1 MNIAR
6 RENRLGRSGHIHWP
20 GAAQERPVK
29 RRFFEK
35 GRCTGKSPPQGRR
48 RSRRDGRSPSHRPEG
63 GALRGGPSTLLKP
76 RQKGRTAMTEAML
89 TPWGEALDREHPLP
103 EYPRPQLRRNSYL
116 NLNGIWEYAITKTA
130 EKPAAMQGEI
140 VVPFSPETPLSGVGH
155 ILQPDEYLWYRRSV
169 TLPEGF
175 FRGGRLLLHFGAVDQ
190 CCTVWV
196 DGQEAGSH
204 TGGYLPF
211 ALDVTELIE
220 GDAFT
225 LELRVTDPTDT
236 GSLSRG
242 KQRLKNT
249 GIWYTPQSGIWQT
262 VWMECVPENYLRSLR
277 ITPKPEENAVHIRLE
292 ADDPAMAAVMICRDG
307 GIIAEGQTDEN
318 GESTL
323 TIPAEELH
331 LWSPEDPFLYDVS
344 IVLPGGDRVESYFG
358 MRAFGIGKD
367 EKGLPRLLLNGKP
380 YFQNGLLDQGYWS
393 DGYYTAPSD
402 EALIHDIAEMKRLGF
417 NMLRKH
423 IKVEPLRWYYHC
435 DRLGMLVWQDM
446 MNGGES
452 YSPLSIYVFSN
463 LGLRVKDDRYRYF
476 SRSDEAGRTHYY
488 EELGQMIDLLY
499 NTVSLALWVPF
510 NEGWGQFD
518 ALKAAEFIRKR
529 DDTRPIDHASGWY
542 DQGGGDIKSIHWYF
556 RPYHHKQPPKEQR
569 PICLTEYGGYNCAV
583 PGHCWGEGAEFG
595 YKKIADPAEFNRAF
609 QKLMEEQII
618 PAKERGLAAAVYTQ
632 VSDVEGERNG
642 LLTYDRK
649 VCKANEAIFRA
660 VNAKLTGD
668 A

>member
-1 MNIAR
+1 
-6 RENRLGRSGHIHWP
+6 
-20 GAAQERPVK
+20 
-29 RRFFEK
+29 
-35 GRCTGKSPPQGRR
+35 
-48 RSRRDGRSPSHRPEG
+48 
-63 GALRGGPSTLLKP
+63 
-76 RQKGRTAMTEAML
+76 MTEAML

-175 FRGGRLLLHFGAVDQ
+175 FQGGRLLLHFGAVDQ

-196 DGQEAGSH
+196 NGQEAGSH

-277 ITPKPEENAVHIRLE
+277 ITPKLEENAVHIRLE
-292 ADDPAMAAVMICRDG
+292 ADDPAMAAATICRDG

-323 TIPAEELH
+323 TIPAEELR

-358 MRAFGIGKD
+358 MRAFGIGRD

-499 NTVSLALWVPF
+499 NTVSLAMWVPF

>member
-1 MNIAR
+1 
-6 RENRLGRSGHIHWP
+6 
-20 GAAQERPVK
+20 
-29 RRFFEK
+29 
-35 GRCTGKSPPQGRR
+35 
-48 RSRRDGRSPSHRPEG
+48 
-63 GALRGGPSTLLKP
+63 
-76 RQKGRTAMTEAML
+76 MTEAML

-130 EKPAAMQGEI
+130 EKPAVMQGEI

-155 ILQPDEYLWYRRSV
+155 LLQPDEYLWYRRSV

-175 FRGGRLLLHFGAVDQ
+175 FQGGRLLLHFGAVDQ

-196 DGQEAGSH
+196 NGQEAGSH

-277 ITPKPEENAVHIRLE
+277 ITPKLEENAVHIRLE
-292 ADDPAMAAVMICRDG
+292 ADDPAMAAVTICRDG

-323 TIPAEELH
+323 TIPAEELR

-358 MRAFGIGKD
+358 MRAFGIGRD

-618 PAKERGLAAAVYTQ
+618 PAKESGLAAAVYTQ

-642 LLTYDRK
+642 LLTYDRR

>member
-1 MNIAR
+1 
-6 RENRLGRSGHIHWP
+6 
-20 GAAQERPVK
+20 
-29 RRFFEK
+29 
-35 GRCTGKSPPQGRR
+35 
-48 RSRRDGRSPSHRPEG
+48 
-63 GALRGGPSTLLKP
+63 
-76 RQKGRTAMTEAML
+76 MTEAML

-196 DGQEAGSH
+196 NGQEAGSH

-292 ADDPAMAAVMICRDG
+292 ADDPAMAAVTICRDG

-323 TIPAEELH
+323 TIPAEELR
-331 LWSPEDPFLYDVS
+331 LWSPEDPFLYDVAITLAGS
-344 IVLPGGDRVESYFG
+344 DKVESYFG

-618 PAKERGLAAAVYTQ
+618 PAKESGLAAAVYTQ

>member
-1 MNIAR
+1 
-6 RENRLGRSGHIHWP
+6 
-20 GAAQERPVK
+20 
-29 RRFFEK
+29 
-35 GRCTGKSPPQGRR
+35 
-48 RSRRDGRSPSHRPEG
+48 
-63 GALRGGPSTLLKP
+63 
-76 RQKGRTAMTEAML
+76 MTEAML

-190 CCTVWV
+190 RCTVWV
-196 DGQEAGSH
+196 NGQEAGSH

-292 ADDPAMAAVMICRDG
+292 ADDPAMAAVTICRDG

-323 TIPAEELH
+323 TIPAEELR

-344 IVLPGGDRVESYFG
+344 IVLPGGDKVESYFG

-499 NTVSLALWVPF
+499 NIVSLALWVPF

>member
-1 MNIAR
+1 
-6 RENRLGRSGHIHWP
+6 
-20 GAAQERPVK
+20 
-29 RRFFEK
+29 
-35 GRCTGKSPPQGRR
+35 
-48 RSRRDGRSPSHRPEG
+48 
-63 GALRGGPSTLLKP
+63 
-76 RQKGRTAMTEAML
+76 MTEAML

-196 DGQEAGSH
+196 NGRKAGSH
-204 TGGYLPF
+204 IGGYLPF

-292 ADDPAMAAVMICRDG
+292 ADDPAMAAVTICRDG

-323 TIPAEELH
+323 TIPAEELR
-331 LWSPEDPFLYDVS
+331 LWSPENPFLYDVS

-358 MRAFGIGKD
+358 MRSFGIGRD
-367 EKGLPRLLLNGKP
+367 EKGLPLLLNGKP

>member
-1 MNIAR
+1 M
-6 RENRLGRSGHIHWP
+6 
-20 GAAQERPVK
+20 
-29 RRFFEK
+29 
-35 GRCTGKSPPQGRR
+35 
-48 RSRRDGRSPSHRPEG
+48 SHRPEG
-63 GALRGGPSTLLKP
+63 GALRGGPRTLLKP
-76 RQKGRTAMTEAML
+76 RQKGGTAMTEAML

-196 DGQEAGSH
+196 NGQEAGSH

-225 LELRVTDPTDT
+225 LELCVTDPTDT

-292 ADDPAMAAVMICRDG
+292 ADDPAMAAVTICRDG

-323 TIPAEELH
+323 TIPAEELR
-331 LWSPEDPFLYDVS
+331 LWSPENPFLYDAA
-344 IVLPGGDRVESYFG
+344 ITLAGGDKVESYFG

-518 ALKAAEFIRKR
+518 ALKAAAFIRKR

-556 RPYHHKQPPKEQR
+556 RPYHHKQPSKEQR

-595 YKKIADPAEFNRAF
+595 YKKISDPAEFNRAF
-609 QKLMEEQII
+609 QKLIEEQII

>member
-1 MNIAR
+1 
-6 RENRLGRSGHIHWP
+6 
-20 GAAQERPVK
+20 
-29 RRFFEK
+29 
-35 GRCTGKSPPQGRR
+35 
-48 RSRRDGRSPSHRPEG
+48 
-63 GALRGGPSTLLKP
+63 
-76 RQKGRTAMTEAML
+76 MTEAML

-190 CCTVWV
+190 RCTVWV
-196 DGQEAGSH
+196 NGQEAGSH

-292 ADDPAMAAVMICRDG
+292 ADDPAMAAVTICRDG
-307 GIIAEGQTDEN
+307 GIIAEEQTDEN

-323 TIPAEELH
+323 TIPAEELR

-358 MRAFGIGKD
+358 MRSFGIGRD

>member
-1 MNIAR
+1 
-6 RENRLGRSGHIHWP
+6 
-20 GAAQERPVK
+20 
-29 RRFFEK
+29 
-35 GRCTGKSPPQGRR
+35 
-48 RSRRDGRSPSHRPEG
+48 
-63 GALRGGPSTLLKP
+63 
-76 RQKGRTAMTEAML
+76 MTEAML

-196 DGQEAGSH
+196 NGRKAGSH

-292 ADDPAMAAVMICRDG
+292 ADDPAMAAVTICRDG

-323 TIPAEELH
+323 TIPAEELR
-331 LWSPEDPFLYDVS
+331 LWSPENPFLYDAAITLAS
-344 IVLPGGDRVESYFG
+344 GDKVESYFG

>member
-1 MNIAR
+1 
-6 RENRLGRSGHIHWP
+6 
-20 GAAQERPVK
+20 
-29 RRFFEK
+29 
-35 GRCTGKSPPQGRR
+35 
-48 RSRRDGRSPSHRPEG
+48 
-63 GALRGGPSTLLKP
+63 
-76 RQKGRTAMTEAML
+76 MTEAML

-169 TLPEGF
+169 TLPEDF

-190 CCTVWV
+190 RCTVWV
-196 DGQEAGSH
+196 NGQEAGSH

-292 ADDPAMAAVMICRDG
+292 ADDPAMAAVTICRDG

-323 TIPAEELH
+323 TIPAEELR
-331 LWSPEDPFLYDVS
+331 LWSPENPFLYDVS

-358 MRAFGIGKD
+358 MRSFGIGRD

>member
-1 MNIAR
+1 
-6 RENRLGRSGHIHWP
+6 
-20 GAAQERPVK
+20 
-29 RRFFEK
+29 
-35 GRCTGKSPPQGRR
+35 
-48 RSRRDGRSPSHRPEG
+48 
-63 GALRGGPSTLLKP
+63 
-76 RQKGRTAMTEAML
+76 MTEAML

-190 CCTVWV
+190 RCTVWV
-196 DGQEAGSH
+196 NGQEAGSH

-292 ADDPAMAAVMICRDG
+292 ADDPAMAAVTICRDG

-323 TIPAEELH
+323 TIPAEELR
-331 LWSPEDPFLYDVS
+331 LWSPENPFLYDAA
-344 IVLPGGDRVESYFG
+344 ITLTGGDKVESYFG

-518 ALKAAEFIRKR
+518 ALKAVEFIRKR

>member
-1 MNIAR
+1 
-6 RENRLGRSGHIHWP
+6 
-20 GAAQERPVK
+20 
-29 RRFFEK
+29 
-35 GRCTGKSPPQGRR
+35 
-48 RSRRDGRSPSHRPEG
+48 
-63 GALRGGPSTLLKP
+63 
-76 RQKGRTAMTEAML
+76 MTEAML

-140 VVPFSPETPLSGVGH
+140 VVPFSPETLLSGVGH

-190 CCTVWV
+190 RCTVWV
-196 DGQEAGSH
+196 NGQEAGSH

-277 ITPKPEENAVHIRLE
+277 ITPKLEENAVHIRLE
-292 ADDPAMAAVMICRDG
+292 ADDPAMAAVTICRDG

-323 TIPAEELH
+323 TIPAEELR
-331 LWSPEDPFLYDVS
+331 LWSPENPFLYDVS
-344 IVLPGGDRVESYFG
+344 IVLPDGDRVESYFG
-358 MRAFGIGKD
+358 MRAFGIGRD

-518 ALKAAEFIRKR
+518 ALKATEFIRKR

-618 PAKERGLAAAVYTQ
+618 PAKESGLAAAVYTQ

>member
-1 MNIAR
+1 
-6 RENRLGRSGHIHWP
+6 
-20 GAAQERPVK
+20 
-29 RRFFEK
+29 
-35 GRCTGKSPPQGRR
+35 
-48 RSRRDGRSPSHRPEG
+48 
-63 GALRGGPSTLLKP
+63 
-76 RQKGRTAMTEAML
+76 MTEAML

-140 VVPFSPETPLSGVGH
+140 VVPFSPETLLSGVGH

-190 CCTVWV
+190 RCTVWV
-196 DGQEAGSH
+196 NGQEAGSH

-277 ITPKPEENAVHIRLE
+277 ITPKLEENAVHIRLE
-292 ADDPAMAAVMICRDG
+292 ADDPAMAAVTICRDG

-323 TIPAEELH
+323 TIPAEELR
-331 LWSPEDPFLYDVS
+331 LWSPENPFLYDVS
-344 IVLPGGDRVESYFG
+344 IVLPDGDRVESYFG
-358 MRAFGIGKD
+358 MRAFGIGRD

-518 ALKAAEFIRKR
+518 ALKATEFIRKR

-609 QKLMEEQII
+609 KKLMEEQII

>member
-1 MNIAR
+1 
-6 RENRLGRSGHIHWP
+6 
-20 GAAQERPVK
+20 
-29 RRFFEK
+29 
-35 GRCTGKSPPQGRR
+35 
-48 RSRRDGRSPSHRPEG
+48 
-63 GALRGGPSTLLKP
+63 
-76 RQKGRTAMTEAML
+76 MTEAML

-155 ILQPDEYLWYRRSV
+155 LLQPDEYLWYRRSV

-190 CCTVWV
+190 RCTVWV
-196 DGQEAGSH
+196 NGQEAGSH
-204 TGGYLPF
+204 IGGYLPF

-292 ADDPAMAAVMICRDG
+292 ADDPAMAAVTICRDG

-323 TIPAEELH
+323 TIPAEQLR
-331 LWSPEDPFLYDVS
+331 LWSPENPFLYDVTIRLAS
-344 IVLPGGDRVESYFG
+344 GDTVESYFG
-358 MRAFGIGKD
+358 MRSFGIGKD

>member
-1 MNIAR
+1 
-6 RENRLGRSGHIHWP
+6 
-20 GAAQERPVK
+20 
-29 RRFFEK
+29 
-35 GRCTGKSPPQGRR
+35 
-48 RSRRDGRSPSHRPEG
+48 
-63 GALRGGPSTLLKP
+63 
-76 RQKGRTAMTEAML
+76 MTEAML

-116 NLNGIWEYAITKTA
+116 NLNGIWEYAITKTV

-196 DGQEAGSH
+196 NGQEAGSH

-292 ADDPAMAAVMICRDG
+292 ADDPAMAAVTICRDG

-323 TIPAEELH
+323 TIPAEELR
-331 LWSPEDPFLYDVS
+331 LWSPEEPFLYDVS

>member
-1 MNIAR
+1 
-6 RENRLGRSGHIHWP
+6 
-20 GAAQERPVK
+20 
-29 RRFFEK
+29 
-35 GRCTGKSPPQGRR
+35 
-48 RSRRDGRSPSHRPEG
+48 
-63 GALRGGPSTLLKP
+63 
-76 RQKGRTAMTEAML
+76 MTEAML

-190 CCTVWV
+190 RCTVWV
-196 DGQEAGSH
+196 NGQEAGSH

-292 ADDPAMAAVMICRDG
+292 ADDPAMAAVTICRDG
-307 GIIAEGQTDEN
+307 GIIAEEQTDEN

-323 TIPAEELH
+323 TIPAEELR
-331 LWSPEDPFLYDVS
+331 LWSPEDPFLYDAA
-344 IVLPGGDRVESYFG
+344 ITLAGGDKVESYFG

-595 YKKIADPAEFNRAF
+595 YKKIADPMEFNRAF

>member
-1 MNIAR
+1 MENHVLYTEWGKNLDPQNI
-6 RENRLGRSGHIHWP
+6 
-20 GAAQERPVK
+20 
-29 RRFFEK
+29 
-35 GRCTGKSPPQGRR
+35 
-48 RSRRDGRSPSHRPEG
+48 
-63 GALRGGPSTLLKP
+63 
-76 RQKGRTAMTEAML
+76 
-89 TPWGEALDREHPLP
+89 LP
-103 EYPRPQLRRNSYL
+103 EYPRPQLVRKNWR
-116 NLNGIWEYAITKTA
+116 NLNGYWDYAITKFA
-130 EKPAAMQGEI
+130 NEPENYDGKI
-140 VVPFSPETPLSGVGH
+140 LVPFSPEAPLSGVMRQ
-155 ILQPDEYLWYRRSV
+155 LLPDEYLHYR
-169 TLPEGF
+169 LIFEHEGASAAHVI
-175 FRGGRLLLHFGAVDQ
+175 LHFGAVDER
-190 CCTVWV
+190 CKVYLN
-196 DGQEAGSH
+196 GKKIGEH
-204 TGGYLPF
+204 RGGYLPF
-211 ALDVTELIE
+211 EFDIASVLKE
-220 GDAFT
+220 GKNVLT
-225 LELRVTDPTDT
+225 LCVQDFSD
-236 GSLSRG
+236 SSYHANG
-242 KQRLKNT
+242 KQVLKCG
-249 GIWYTPQSGIWQT
+249 GIWYTAQSGIWQT
-262 VWMECVPENYLRSLR
+262 VWLEEVPENYIEHIK
-277 ITPKPEENAVHIRLE
+277 ITPVLKSGTVLLEIAAKNPESAQITVLEHEEAV
-292 ADDPAMAAVMICRDG
+292 
-307 GIIAEGQTDEN
+307 AEDVTDEH
-318 GESTL
+318 GKAVL
-323 TIPAEELH
+323 KFDAQCPVH
-331 LWSPEDPFLYDVS
+331 PWSPDDPFLYDVKITLGEDEITS
-344 IVLPGGDRVESYFG
+344 YFAMREFAVLPDEHGV
-358 MRAFGIGKD
+358 MR
-367 EKGLPRLLLNGKP
+367 LVLNGKP
-380 YFQNGLLDQGYWS
+380 LFHSGVLDQGYWP
-393 DGYYTAPSD
+393 DGLYTAPSD
-402 EALIHDIAEMKRLGF
+402 DAMIHDITAMKRLGF

-649 VCKANEAIFRA
+649 VCKANETIFRA

>member
-1 MNIAR
+1 
-6 RENRLGRSGHIHWP
+6 
-20 GAAQERPVK
+20 
-29 RRFFEK
+29 
-35 GRCTGKSPPQGRR
+35 
-48 RSRRDGRSPSHRPEG
+48 
-63 GALRGGPSTLLKP
+63 
-76 RQKGRTAMTEAML
+76 MTEAML

-175 FRGGRLLLHFGAVDQ
+175 FQGGRLLLHFGAVDL

-196 DGQEAGSH
+196 NGQEAGSH

-292 ADDPAMAAVMICRDG
+292 ADDPAMAAVTICRDG

-323 TIPAEELH
+323 TIPAEELR
-331 LWSPEDPFLYDVS
+331 LWSPEEPFLYDVAITLAGS
-344 IVLPGGDRVESYFG
+344 DKVESYFG

-367 EKGLPRLLLNGKP
+367 EKGLPRRLLNGKP

-649 VCKANEAIFRA
+649 VCKSNEAIFRA

>member
-1 MNIAR
+1 
-6 RENRLGRSGHIHWP
+6 
-20 GAAQERPVK
+20 
-29 RRFFEK
+29 
-35 GRCTGKSPPQGRR
+35 
-48 RSRRDGRSPSHRPEG
+48 
-63 GALRGGPSTLLKP
+63 
-76 RQKGRTAMTEAML
+76 MTEAML

-175 FRGGRLLLHFGAVDQ
+175 FQGGRLLLHFGAVDQ

-196 DGQEAGSH
+196 NGQEAGSH

-277 ITPKPEENAVHIRLE
+277 ITPKLEENAVHIRLE
-292 ADDPAMAAVMICRDG
+292 ADDPAMAAVTICRDG

-323 TIPAEELH
+323 TIPAEELR

-358 MRAFGIGKD
+358 MRAFGIGRD

-499 NTVSLALWVPF
+499 NTVSLAMWVPF

-595 YKKIADPAEFNRAF
+595 YKKIADPAEFNGAF

>member
-1 MNIAR
+1 
-6 RENRLGRSGHIHWP
+6 
-20 GAAQERPVK
+20 
-29 RRFFEK
+29 
-35 GRCTGKSPPQGRR
+35 
-48 RSRRDGRSPSHRPEG
+48 
-63 GALRGGPSTLLKP
+63 
-76 RQKGRTAMTEAML
+76 MTEAML

-155 ILQPDEYLWYRRSV
+155 ILQPDKYLWYRRSV

-190 CCTVWV
+190 RCTVWV
-196 DGQEAGSH
+196 NGQEAGSH

-292 ADDPAMAAVMICRDG
+292 ADDPAMAAVTICRDG

-323 TIPAEELH
+323 TIPAEELR

-358 MRAFGIGKD
+358 MRSFGIGRD

>member
-1 MNIAR
+1 
-6 RENRLGRSGHIHWP
+6 
-20 GAAQERPVK
+20 
-29 RRFFEK
+29 
-35 GRCTGKSPPQGRR
+35 
-48 RSRRDGRSPSHRPEG
+48 
-63 GALRGGPSTLLKP
+63 
-76 RQKGRTAMTEAML
+76 MTEAML

-175 FRGGRLLLHFGAVDQ
+175 FQGGRLLLHFGAVDL

-196 DGQEAGSH
+196 NGQEAGSH

-292 ADDPAMAAVMICRDG
+292 ADDPAMAAVTICRDG

-323 TIPAEELH
+323 TIPAEELR
-331 LWSPEDPFLYDVS
+331 LWSPENPFLYDVS

>member
-1 MNIAR
+1 M
-6 RENRLGRSGHIHWP
+6 
-20 GAAQERPVK
+20 
-29 RRFFEK
+29 
-35 GRCTGKSPPQGRR
+35 
-48 RSRRDGRSPSHRPEG
+48 SHRPEG
-63 GALRGGPSTLLKP
+63 GALRGGPRTLLKP
-76 RQKGRTAMTEAML
+76 RQKGGTAMTEAML

-196 DGQEAGSH
+196 NGQEAGSH

-292 ADDPAMAAVMICRDG
+292 ADDPAMAAVTICRDG

-323 TIPAEELH
+323 TIPAEELR
-331 LWSPEDPFLYDVS
+331 LWSPENPFLYDAA
-344 IVLPGGDRVESYFG
+344 ITLAGGDKVESYFG

-609 QKLMEEQII
+609 QKLMEEQLI

>member
-1 MNIAR
+1 
-6 RENRLGRSGHIHWP
+6 
-20 GAAQERPVK
+20 
-29 RRFFEK
+29 
-35 GRCTGKSPPQGRR
+35 
-48 RSRRDGRSPSHRPEG
+48 
-63 GALRGGPSTLLKP
+63 
-76 RQKGRTAMTEAML
+76 MTEAML

-196 DGQEAGSH
+196 NGQEAGSH

-292 ADDPAMAAVMICRDG
+292 ADDPAMAAVTICRDG

-323 TIPAEELH
+323 TIPAEELR
-331 LWSPEDPFLYDVS
+331 LWSPENPFLYDAA
-344 IVLPGGDRVESYFG
+344 ITLAGGDKVESYFG

-609 QKLMEEQII
+609 QKLMVEQII

-660 VNAKLTGD
+660 VNAKLTAD

>member
-1 MNIAR
+1 
-6 RENRLGRSGHIHWP
+6 
-20 GAAQERPVK
+20 
-29 RRFFEK
+29 
-35 GRCTGKSPPQGRR
+35 
-48 RSRRDGRSPSHRPEG
+48 
-63 GALRGGPSTLLKP
+63 
-76 RQKGRTAMTEAML
+76 MTEAML

-175 FRGGRLLLHFGAVDQ
+175 FQGGRLLLHFGAVDQ

-196 DGQEAGSH
+196 NGQEAGSH

-292 ADDPAMAAVMICRDG
+292 VDDPAMAAVTICRDG

-323 TIPAEELH
+323 TIPAEELR

-358 MRAFGIGKD
+358 MRAFGIGRD

-499 NTVSLALWVPF
+499 NTVSLAMWVPF

>member
-1 MNIAR
+1 
-6 RENRLGRSGHIHWP
+6 
-20 GAAQERPVK
+20 
-29 RRFFEK
+29 
-35 GRCTGKSPPQGRR
+35 
-48 RSRRDGRSPSHRPEG
+48 
-63 GALRGGPSTLLKP
+63 
-76 RQKGRTAMTEAML
+76 MTEAML

-116 NLNGIWEYAITKTA
+116 NLNGIWEYAITKTV

-196 DGQEAGSH
+196 NGQEAGSH

-292 ADDPAMAAVMICRDG
+292 ADDPAIAAVTICRDG

-323 TIPAEELH
+323 TIPAEELR
-331 LWSPEDPFLYDVS
+331 LWSPENPFLYDVS

>member
-1 MNIAR
+1 
-6 RENRLGRSGHIHWP
+6 
-20 GAAQERPVK
+20 
-29 RRFFEK
+29 
-35 GRCTGKSPPQGRR
+35 
-48 RSRRDGRSPSHRPEG
+48 
-63 GALRGGPSTLLKP
+63 
-76 RQKGRTAMTEAML
+76 MTEAML

-196 DGQEAGSH
+196 NGQEAGSH

-292 ADDPAMAAVMICRDG
+292 ADDPAMAAVTICRDG

-323 TIPAEELH
+323 TIPAEELR
-331 LWSPEDPFLYDVS
+331 LWSPEDPFLYDVAITLAGS
-344 IVLPGGDRVESYFG
+344 DKVESYFG

-609 QKLMEEQII
+609 QKLMEEQLI

>member
-1 MNIAR
+1 
-6 RENRLGRSGHIHWP
+6 
-20 GAAQERPVK
+20 
-29 RRFFEK
+29 
-35 GRCTGKSPPQGRR
+35 
-48 RSRRDGRSPSHRPEG
+48 
-63 GALRGGPSTLLKP
+63 
-76 RQKGRTAMTEAML
+76 MTEAML

-155 ILQPDEYLWYRRSV
+155 ILQPDEYLWYRHSV

-196 DGQEAGSH
+196 NGQEAGSH

-292 ADDPAMAAVMICRDG
+292 ADDPAMAAVTICRDG

-323 TIPAEELH
+323 TIPAEELR
-331 LWSPEDPFLYDVS
+331 LWSPENPFLYDAA
-344 IVLPGGDRVESYFG
+344 ITLTGGDKVESYFG

-660 VNAKLTGD
+660 VNGKL
-668 A
+668 AEKA

>member
-1 MNIAR
+1 
-6 RENRLGRSGHIHWP
+6 
-20 GAAQERPVK
+20 
-29 RRFFEK
+29 
-35 GRCTGKSPPQGRR
+35 
-48 RSRRDGRSPSHRPEG
+48 
-63 GALRGGPSTLLKP
+63 
-76 RQKGRTAMTEAML
+76 MTEAML

-190 CCTVWV
+190 RCTVWV
-196 DGQEAGSH
+196 NGQEAGSH

-277 ITPKPEENAVHIRLE
+277 ITPKPEENAVHIRLK
-292 ADDPAMAAVMICRDG
+292 ADDPAMAAVTICRDG

-323 TIPAEELH
+323 TIPAEELR

-344 IVLPGGDRVESYFG
+344 IVLPGGDKVESYFG

>member
-1 MNIAR
+1 
-6 RENRLGRSGHIHWP
+6 
-20 GAAQERPVK
+20 
-29 RRFFEK
+29 
-35 GRCTGKSPPQGRR
+35 
-48 RSRRDGRSPSHRPEG
+48 
-63 GALRGGPSTLLKP
+63 
-76 RQKGRTAMTEAML
+76 MTEAML

-196 DGQEAGSH
+196 NGQEAGSH

-242 KQRLKNT
+242 KQRLKST

-292 ADDPAMAAVMICRDG
+292 ADDPAMAAVTICRDG

-323 TIPAEELH
+323 TIPAEELR

-595 YKKIADPAEFNRAF
+595 SKKIADPAEFNRAF

>member
-1 MNIAR
+1 
-6 RENRLGRSGHIHWP
+6 
-20 GAAQERPVK
+20 
-29 RRFFEK
+29 
-35 GRCTGKSPPQGRR
+35 
-48 RSRRDGRSPSHRPEG
+48 
-63 GALRGGPSTLLKP
+63 
-76 RQKGRTAMTEAML
+76 MTEAML

-175 FRGGRLLLHFGAVDQ
+175 FRGGRLLLHFGSVDQ
-190 CCTVWV
+190 RCTVWV
-196 DGQEAGSH
+196 NGQEAGSH

-292 ADDPAMAAVMICRDG
+292 ADDPAMAAVTICRDG

-323 TIPAEELH
+323 TIPAEELR
-331 LWSPEDPFLYDVS
+331 LWSPEDPVLYDVS

-358 MRAFGIGKD
+358 MRSFGIGKD

>member
-1 MNIAR
+1 
-6 RENRLGRSGHIHWP
+6 
-20 GAAQERPVK
+20 
-29 RRFFEK
+29 
-35 GRCTGKSPPQGRR
+35 
-48 RSRRDGRSPSHRPEG
+48 
-63 GALRGGPSTLLKP
+63 
-76 RQKGRTAMTEAML
+76 MTEAML

-196 DGQEAGSH
+196 NGQEAGSH

-292 ADDPAMAAVMICRDG
+292 ADDPAMAAVTICRDG

-323 TIPAEELH
+323 TIPAEELR
-331 LWSPEDPFLYDVS
+331 LWNPEDPFLYDVS

-595 YKKIADPAEFNRAF
+595 YKKIADPMEFNRAF

>member
-1 MNIAR
+1 
-6 RENRLGRSGHIHWP
+6 
-20 GAAQERPVK
+20 
-29 RRFFEK
+29 
-35 GRCTGKSPPQGRR
+35 
-48 RSRRDGRSPSHRPEG
+48 
-63 GALRGGPSTLLKP
+63 
-76 RQKGRTAMTEAML
+76 MTEAML

-190 CCTVWV
+190 RCTVWV
-196 DGQEAGSH
+196 NGRKAGSH

-292 ADDPAMAAVMICRDG
+292 ADDPAMAAVTICRDG

-323 TIPAEELH
+323 TIPAEELR
-331 LWSPEDPFLYDVS
+331 LWSPEEPFLYDVS

-463 LGLRVKDDRYRYF
+463 LGLRVKDDSYRYF

-518 ALKAAEFIRKR
+518 ALKAVEFIRKR

>member
-1 MNIAR
+1 
-6 RENRLGRSGHIHWP
+6 
-20 GAAQERPVK
+20 
-29 RRFFEK
+29 
-35 GRCTGKSPPQGRR
+35 
-48 RSRRDGRSPSHRPEG
+48 
-63 GALRGGPSTLLKP
+63 
-76 RQKGRTAMTEAML
+76 MTEAML

-196 DGQEAGSH
+196 NDQEAGSH

-292 ADDPAMAAVMICRDG
+292 ADDPAMAAVTICRDG

-323 TIPAEELH
+323 TIPAEELR
-331 LWSPEDPFLYDVS
+331 LWSPENPFLYDAA
-344 IVLPGGDRVESYFG
+344 ITLTGGDRVESYFG
-358 MRAFGIGKD
+358 MRSFGIRRD

>member
-1 MNIAR
+1 
-6 RENRLGRSGHIHWP
+6 
-20 GAAQERPVK
+20 
-29 RRFFEK
+29 
-35 GRCTGKSPPQGRR
+35 
-48 RSRRDGRSPSHRPEG
+48 
-63 GALRGGPSTLLKP
+63 
-76 RQKGRTAMTEAML
+76 MTEAML

-175 FRGGRLLLHFGAVDQ
+175 FRGGRRLLHFGAVDQ

-196 DGQEAGSH
+196 NGQEAGSH

-292 ADDPAMAAVMICRDG
+292 ADDPAMAAVTICRDG

-323 TIPAEELH
+323 TIPAEELR
-331 LWSPEDPFLYDVS
+331 LWSPEEPFLYDVA
-344 IVLPGGDRVESYFG
+344 ITLAGGDKVESYFG

-660 VNAKLTGD
+660 VNAKLTAD

>member
-1 MNIAR
+1 
-6 RENRLGRSGHIHWP
+6 
-20 GAAQERPVK
+20 
-29 RRFFEK
+29 
-35 GRCTGKSPPQGRR
+35 
-48 RSRRDGRSPSHRPEG
+48 
-63 GALRGGPSTLLKP
+63 
-76 RQKGRTAMTEAML
+76 MTEAML
-89 TPWGEALDREHPLP
+89 TSWGEALDREHPLP

-196 DGQEAGSH
+196 NGQEAGSH

-292 ADDPAMAAVMICRDG
+292 ADDPAMAAVTICRDG

-323 TIPAEELH
+323 TIPAEELR
-331 LWSPEDPFLYDVS
+331 LWSPENPFLYDVS

-358 MRAFGIGKD
+358 MRSFGIGRD

-660 VNAKLTGD
+660 VNGKL
-668 A
+668 AEKA

>member
-1 MNIAR
+1 M
-6 RENRLGRSGHIHWP
+6 
-20 GAAQERPVK
+20 
-29 RRFFEK
+29 
-35 GRCTGKSPPQGRR
+35 
-48 RSRRDGRSPSHRPEG
+48 SHRPEG
-63 GALRGGPSTLLKP
+63 GALRGGPRTLLKP
-76 RQKGRTAMTEAML
+76 RQKGGTAMTEAML

-196 DGQEAGSH
+196 NGQEAGSH

-292 ADDPAMAAVMICRDG
+292 ADDPAMAAVTICRDG

-323 TIPAEELH
+323 TIPAEELR
-331 LWSPEDPFLYDVS
+331 LWSPENPFLYDAA
-344 IVLPGGDRVESYFG
+344 ITLAGGDRVESYFG

-649 VCKANEAIFRA
+649 VCKANEAIFRV

>member
-1 MNIAR
+1 
-6 RENRLGRSGHIHWP
+6 
-20 GAAQERPVK
+20 
-29 RRFFEK
+29 
-35 GRCTGKSPPQGRR
+35 
-48 RSRRDGRSPSHRPEG
+48 
-63 GALRGGPSTLLKP
+63 
-76 RQKGRTAMTEAML
+76 MTEAML

-175 FRGGRLLLHFGAVDQ
+175 FQGGRLLLHFGAVDL

-196 DGQEAGSH
+196 NGQEAGSH

-236 GSLSRG
+236 CSLSRG

-292 ADDPAMAAVMICRDG
+292 ADDPAMAAVTICRDG

-323 TIPAEELH
+323 TIPAEELR
-331 LWSPEDPFLYDVS
+331 LWSPEEPFLYDVAITLAGS
-344 IVLPGGDRVESYFG
+344 DKVESYFG

-595 YKKIADPAEFNRAF
+595 YKKIADPMEFNRAF

>member
-1 MNIAR
+1 
-6 RENRLGRSGHIHWP
+6 
-20 GAAQERPVK
+20 
-29 RRFFEK
+29 
-35 GRCTGKSPPQGRR
+35 
-48 RSRRDGRSPSHRPEG
+48 
-63 GALRGGPSTLLKP
+63 
-76 RQKGRTAMTEAML
+76 MTEAML

-175 FRGGRLLLHFGAVDQ
+175 FQGGRLLLHFGAVDQ
-190 CCTVWV
+190 RCTVWV
-196 DGQEAGSH
+196 NGQEAGSH
-204 TGGYLPF
+204 IGGYLPF

-292 ADDPAMAAVMICRDG
+292 ADDPAMAAVTICRDG

-323 TIPAEELH
+323 TIPAEELR

-358 MRAFGIGKD
+358 MRAFGIGRD

-499 NTVSLALWVPF
+499 NTVSLAMWVPF

>member
-1 MNIAR
+1 
-6 RENRLGRSGHIHWP
+6 
-20 GAAQERPVK
+20 
-29 RRFFEK
+29 
-35 GRCTGKSPPQGRR
+35 
-48 RSRRDGRSPSHRPEG
+48 
-63 GALRGGPSTLLKP
+63 
-76 RQKGRTAMTEAML
+76 MTEAML

-169 TLPEGF
+169 TLPESF
-175 FRGGRLLLHFGAVDQ
+175 FRDGRLLLHFGAVDQ

-196 DGQEAGSH
+196 NGQEAGSH

-211 ALDVTELIE
+211 TLELT
-220 GDAFT
+220 DLLPADTLT

-292 ADDPAMAAVMICRDG
+292 ADDPAMAAVTICRDG

-323 TIPAEELH
+323 TIPAEQLR
-331 LWSPEDPFLYDVS
+331 LWSPENPFLYDVT
-344 IVLPGGDRVESYFG
+344 IRLAGGDTVESYFG
-358 MRAFGIGKD
+358 MRSFGIGKD

-423 IKVEPLRWYYHC
+423 IKAEPLRWYYHC

>member
-1 MNIAR
+1 
-6 RENRLGRSGHIHWP
+6 
-20 GAAQERPVK
+20 
-29 RRFFEK
+29 
-35 GRCTGKSPPQGRR
+35 
-48 RSRRDGRSPSHRPEG
+48 
-63 GALRGGPSTLLKP
+63 
-76 RQKGRTAMTEAML
+76 MTEAML
-89 TPWGEALDREHPLP
+89 TPWGEAFDREHPLP

-175 FRGGRLLLHFGAVDQ
+175 FQGGRLLLHFGAVDQ

-196 DGQEAGSH
+196 NGRKAGSH

-277 ITPKPEENAVHIRLE
+277 ITPKLEENAVHIRLE
-292 ADDPAMAAVMICRDG
+292 ADDPAMAAVTICRDG

-323 TIPAEELH
+323 TIPAEELR

-358 MRAFGIGKD
+358 MRAFGIGRD

-499 NTVSLALWVPF
+499 NTVSLAMWVPF